1 MWTSNSS
8 VPRDVQWAPDK
19 WIWKKIKNVH
29 THTPLFH
36 IYSGCT
42 HDEQGERKA
51 VIQGGPS

>member
-42 HDEQGERKA
+42 YEQGERKA